1 MSQNA
6 AMDMP
11 QAPPYAYHGYAGG
24 YVPAGETSGLFPD
37 ITPVGSKPPSNSKL
51 EVWHGRVRAAQS
63 GIRPQGHTGT
73 RVVVLVQVLH
83 PHSLPLIAH
92 SRLEAIMSS
101 AREYE
106 TSASG

>member
-1 MSQNA
+1 
-6 AMDMP
+6 
-11 QAPPYAYHGYAGG
+11 
-24 YVPAGETSGLFPD
+24 
-37 ITPVGSKPPSNSKL
+37 
-51 EVWHGRVRAAQS
+51 
-63 GIRPQGHTGT
+63 
-73 RVVVLVQVLH
+73 VVVLVQVLH